1 LGKPVV
7 RVLHA
12 PIASKG
18 QWCAPQN
25 GTRISAVLSLNSR
38 KKNTKMAKNYC
49 NLNACLLV
57 DGIQYNQLAP
67 VDLLL
72 AA

>member
-1 LGKPVV
+1 
-7 RVLHA
+7 
-12 PIASKG
+12 
-18 QWCAPQN
+18 
-25 GTRISAVLSLNSR
+25 
-38 KKNTKMAKNYC
+38 MAKNYC